1 MPLWLA
7 QSFEAGFPALLLRY
21 YAGLVA
27 ASQEEVRAGM
37 LGKKSLIRREPIGVV
52 AAIVP
57 WNVPQAI
64 SFLKLGP
71 ALAAGHTVVLE
82 PAPETVLDAF
92 LQAETPADAGRRPGA
107 VQ

>member
-1 MPLWLA
+1 LGGERDADALREQAVLLQLDPRVHQPLRDLIDCRA
-7 QSFEAGFPALLLRY
+7 YVSAPLVAHGTV
-21 YAGLVA
+21 AGL
-27 ASQEEVRAGM
+27 
-37 LGKKSLIRREPIGVV
+37 VV

-71 ALAAGHTVVLE
+71 ALAAGNTVVLK

-92 LQAETPADAGRRPGA
+92 LMAEPRLRPGRRREC
-107 VQ
+107 